1 MEAISRMALTPRRGN
16 LWSAALILP
25 FLTGSD
31 YLDLSG
37 GVSTLLFLF
46 SLLSAIFAA
55 GGEFVL
61 LMQEEAGNGKELDMD
76 SVRGRN
82 CQLLLSTRRTAAL
95 IMHALLLLVAF
106 LGLAFSLS
114 TATLLIMLLS
124 IGVSGYGMVEE
135 ARFPAFKAA

>member
-16 LWSAALILP
+16 LWSAVLILP

-37 GVSTLLFLF
+37 RSSALLFLV
-46 SLLSAIFAA
+46 SLLSVIFAA

-61 LMQEEAGNGKELDMD
+61 LMQEEAGNGKELDTD
-76 SVRGRN
+76 SLRGKS
-82 CQLLLSTRRTAAL
+82 CQMLLSTRRPAAL
-95 IMHALLLLVAF
+95 ITHALLLLVAF
-106 LGLAFSLS
+106 LGLVFSPS

-135 ARFPAFKAA
+135 ARFAAFKAA